1 MTDILTHAVSLLND
15 RFLGY
20 VLMAALLFA
29 GLYFTFATRF
39 VQFVRPK
46 EMLRLMI
53 GGEGSSKEKGHISPF
68 QRGRRPAEAD
78 PVTAVNQKRNHAAAG
93 DRQGNGVP
101 LGRQLH

>member
-39 VQFVRPK
+39 VQFVRPQ

-53 GGEGSSKEKGHISPF
+53 GGEGSSKEKGHISPW
-68 QRGRRPAEAD
+68 AD
-78 PVTAVNQKRNHAAAG
+78 PEPFFG
-93 DRQGNGVP
+93 CG
-101 LGRQLH
+101 